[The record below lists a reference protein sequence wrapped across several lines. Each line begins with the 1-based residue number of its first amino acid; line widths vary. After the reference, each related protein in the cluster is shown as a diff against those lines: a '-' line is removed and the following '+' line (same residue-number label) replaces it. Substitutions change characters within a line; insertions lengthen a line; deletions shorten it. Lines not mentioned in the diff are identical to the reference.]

1 MKINISN
8 KAINFFF
15 FLIKKKKK
23 KFIQLDITKTGCLG
37 FKYNIKYINNIINN
51 DNYIFKKN
59 KIIIIIKKKN
69 LLYYNNIKIDL
80 IKNQFNKKF
89 LFNNPNVKIKC
100 KCGKSFNI

>member
-8 KAINFFF
+8 EANNFFN

-23 KFIQLDITKTGCLG
+23 KYIQLNIKKTGCLG
-37 FKYNIKYINNIINN
+37 VKYNIEYINNIINN
-51 DNYIFKKN
+51 DNYIFKKK
-59 KIIIIIKKKN
+59 KIIILIKKKN

-80 IKNQFNKKF
+80 IKNKFNKKI
-89 LFNNPNVKIKC
+89 LFNNPNVKTKC